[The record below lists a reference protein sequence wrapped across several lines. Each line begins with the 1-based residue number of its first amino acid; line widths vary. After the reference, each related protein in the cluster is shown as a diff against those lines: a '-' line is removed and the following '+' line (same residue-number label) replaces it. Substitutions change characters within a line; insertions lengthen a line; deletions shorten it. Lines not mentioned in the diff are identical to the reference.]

1 MVPLFSAAVPQT
13 AILEYSY
20 LFIVVVL
27 FVLAISDLI
36 VGVGND
42 AVNFINSAV
51 GSKVTTRK
59 WILVIASLGIFIGA
73 TFSSGMMEI
82 ARKGIFNPQSFTFAE
97 VMIVFVAVMLTDIIL
112 LDFFNTIG
120 LPTSTTVSIV
130 FELLGAAVM
139 LAILKILS
147 GPEGF
152 SALSTYINTS
162 SALAIISGILLS
174 VVVAFTVGALVQ
186 YFSRLLFTFNYQR
199 RLTWVGSV
207 WSGFAITAMT
217 YFLLVK
223 GVKGASFM
231 TPENVQLIQDNAL
244 QILVISFLFWTVI
257 MWVLRKVFRVN
268 TLKIVVLL
276 GTFSLAMAFA
286 GNDLVNFI
294 GVPIAGYESFLVW
307 NKSSVA
313 ASEMYMGALAAPV
326 RTPTYLLIIAG
337 AIMVVTLW
345 TSKKTRYVSDTEVK
359 LARQG
364 EGSERFAASLLSR
377 SLVRSAI
384 TIGSAV
390 QRVVPSGWWQQSER
404 SFDASQHQS
413 QIGGPL
419 FDLVRASVNLTV
431 ASILIAFAT
440 SLGLPLSTTYVSFMV
455 AMGTSLSDRAW
466 GRDSAVYRV
475 SGVISVITGW
485 FATALV
491 AFTVAATFALLI
503 FFTGIY
509 GIIGLLLLAVFLLVK
524 TYLYHAQRRKAAA
537 VAEAKMQ
544 QNHSLNKETLLL
556 ATLDDVKESLAM
568 AGETFTMLIDGLVGE
583 NRKLLSKSKK
593 RSRKMYKAHE
603 DFKAQLYTTLNN
615 LETPDIEMARTYVH
629 LFHLKQDMLQS
640 LDLLAAQS
648 AEHVENAHNPLKDSQ
663 IEVLRQLQEA
673 AGQYMQSITR
683 MLPIKDEVAYQ
694 LALQQKRDLLAAI
707 EDAIVKQVQGIK
719 EKYYNS
725 RNSQLYFTIL
735 LEIKDLVAIT
745 ARFVKVYYRV

>member
-1 MVPLFSAAVPQT
+1 MEFT
-13 AILEYSY
+13 Y
-20 LFIVVVL
+20 LFIVIVL
-27 FVLAISDLI
+27 FILAISDLI

-51 GSKVTTRK
+51 GSKVTSRK

-82 ARKGIFNPQSFTFAE
+82 ARKGIFNPGGFTFEE

-112 LDFFNTIG
+112 LDFFNTLG

-139 LAILKILS
+139 VAALKIFNAA
-147 GPEGF
+147 EGL
-152 SALSTYINTS
+152 SALPDYINTS

-174 VVVAFTVGALVQ
+174 VVVAFTVGAIVQ
-186 YFSRLLFTFNYQR
+186 YVSRLLFTFDYQR

-231 TPENVQLIQDNAL
+231 TPENIALIQQHAL
-244 QILVISFLFWTVI
+244 GIMLVSFVFWSLV
-257 MWVLRKVFRVN
+257 MFFLRKLAGVN

-294 GVPIAGYESFLVW
+294 GVPIAGYESFLAW
-307 NKSSVA
+307 GKTDLT
-313 ASEMYMGALAAPV
+313 ASTMYMDALAAPV
-326 RTPTYLLIIAG
+326 KTPTYLLIIAG
-337 AIMVVTLW
+337 GIMVVTLW

-364 EGSERFAASLLSR
+364 EGSERFAPSLLSR
-377 SLVRSAI
+377 ALVRTAMTVGGAI
-384 TIGSAV
+384 
-390 QRVVPSGWWQQSER
+390 QQVVPDSWWRQSEK
-404 SFDASQHQS
+404 SFDATQYKA

-491 AFTVAATFALLI
+491 AFTVAGTFALLI
-503 FFTGIY
+503 YFTGIY
-509 GIIGLLLLAVFLLVK
+509 GIIGLLAFAIFLLVR
-524 TYLYHAQRRKAAA
+524 TYMYHRIKRKERAAA
-537 VAEAKMQ
+537 EALE
-544 QNHSLNKETLLL
+544 QNHQTYNKDSLII
-556 ATLDDVKESLAM
+556 ATLDDVKQSLSV
-568 AGETFTMLIDGLVGE
+568 AGETFTMLINGLLKE
-583 NRKLLSKSKK
+583 NRKLLSKSQK
-593 RSRKMYKAHE
+593 RSRKLFKAHE
-603 DFKAQLYTTLNN
+603 AFKAQLYSTLHN
-615 LETPDIEMARTYVH
+615 LESQDIEVARTYVH
-629 LFHLKQDMLQS
+629 IFHLKQDMLQS
-640 LDLLAAQS
+640 LDLLAEQS
-648 AEHVENAHNPLKDSQ
+648 VDHVENAHNPLQDSQ
-663 IEVLRQLQEA
+663 VVELSRLTQEVGAYLDRIQHA
-673 AGQYMQSITR
+673 
-683 MLPIKDEVAYQ
+683 LPIKEEGDYEK
-694 LALQQKRDLLAAI
+694 ALQEKRELLAKV
-707 EDAIVKQVQGIK
+707 EEAIVAQVQGIK
-719 EKYYNS
+719 EKQFNS
-725 RNSQLYFTIL
+725 RNSQLYFTVL
-735 LEIKDLVAIT
+735 LEMKDIVAIT
-745 ARFVKVYYRV
+745 ARFVKVYYRT